1 MSETEVKADQQK
13 PRSSRER
20 TNKLLR
26 FGDEFGDTMMLVFG
40 LSLAMIASL
49 VTATAVAIHNE
60 ADKSRVKV
68 AARSRRILR

>member
-1 MSETEVKADQQK
+1 MKADQQK
-13 PRSSRER
+13 PRSSWER

-26 FGDEFGDTMMLVFG
+26 FGDEFGDTMMLVFA